1 MRISMLRSSSSD
13 RWANC
18 GGRRTQVLP
27 AVTESLRRCLS
38 EKMPP
43 SQCLYLHTAVFMPMQ
58 HQHHVCKPQDTG
70 KPMCCQQYPRLQKMS
85 HGHKIVRLL

>member
-13 RWANC
+13 RWANS

-43 SQCLYLHTAVFMPMQ
+43 SQCLYLHAAVVMPMLQ
-58 HQHHVCKPQDTG
+58 QHHTCKPQETG
-70 KPMCCQQYPRLQKMS
+70 KAMCC
-85 HGHKIVRLL
+85 RLLPQLQEI